1 MTSLGKRNFVWQRL
15 LDAKPDKIQDC
26 NCLTLHSDASKGDL
40 LLYWKL
46 CIVSLGFKRLSLM
59 SMESPSGPCYQTFAH
74 LSSSQIHS
82 MPGCLRA
89 WDSWTKSF

>member
-1 MTSLGKRNFVWQRL
+1 MPNR
-15 LDAKPDKIQDC
+15 AKIQAC

-59 SMESPSGPCYQTFAH
+59 PMESPS
-74 LSSSQIHS
+74 
-82 MPGCLRA
+82 
-89 WDSWTKSF
+89 